1 MCTVKSYKTTK
12 IGCYL
17 GFFTQAI
24 VINLAPLMF
33 ASFQERLSL
42 SYEQLGR
49 LILINFCVQI
59 CVDVL
64 FIKLVNILPLR
75 FQLIASQSFSIVGLW
90 GLSLFPEIMPDYA
103 ALILA
108 VVIYSIGGGL
118 IEVVL
123 NPGVSEM
130 PGVNA
135 KVEIPLLHSFYC
147 WGHVLVCLLST
158 LALHFFSQSGYILPF
173 VWSAVPLCALVIFI
187 KAPIPTLTPAEKA
200 LPIGRLLCAKTFIAA
215 MAVMVCSG
223 AVEQTMAQ
231 WVSFF
236 AEKGLC
242 VPKIAGD
249 IFGLCSFALCMALCR
264 TLYGIFGERLDLK
277 RVLFFSSLLGIVS
290 YSLIC
295 FVNDPYVSL
304 VACGL
309 CGISVSLMWPGTV
322 AYTGQE
328 HPTGSAG
335 MFALL
340 SVMGDVGC
348 SLGPWITGAVSDIA
362 SDKADILSSIAIFK
376 GMGTDQ
382 IALKCGMSCMLV
394 LLVVMAVI
402 LFPKGKKK
410 GKKN

>member
-1 MCTVKSYKTTK
+1 MSTVKSYKTTK

-33 ASFQERLSL
+33 VSFQDKLGL

-64 FIKLVNILPLR
+64 FVKLVNILPLR
-75 FQLIASQSFSIVGLW
+75 CQLIAAQSFSIAGLW
-90 GLSLFPEIMPDYA
+90 GLSLFPEFMPDYA

-118 IEVVL
+118 IEVLL
-123 NPGVSEM
+123 NPVVSEM
-130 PGVNA
+130 PDTNT

-158 LALHFFSQSGYILPF
+158 LALRFFSQSGFILPF
-173 VWSAVPLCALVIFI
+173 AWSAVPLCALVIFI
-187 KAPIPTLTPAEKA
+187 KAPLPTLTPSEKA
-200 LPIGRLLCAKTFIAA
+200 LPIGRLLCTRTFIAA

-223 AVEQTMAQ
+223 AAEQTMAQ

-242 VPKIAGD
+242 LSKTAGD
-249 IFGLCSFALCMALCR
+249 ILGLCSFALCMALCR

-295 FVNDPYVSL
+295 FVNNPYVSL
-304 VACGL
+304 FACGL
-309 CGISVSLMWPGTV
+309 CGVSVSLMWPGTV

-328 HPTGSAG
+328 HPSGSAG

-348 SLGPWITGAVSDIA
+348 SVGPWIAGAVSDIA

-382 IALKCGMSCMLV
+382 IALKCGMACMLV
-394 LLVVMAVI
+394 LLFVMAVI